1 MSGHA
6 ADHDHGDP
14 VARALARASGILPD
28 QGPIGVFVHHN
39 TLHAFQHLPFHE
51 GVCAGASA
59 LGARPYL
66 SLQEFRDAWRG
77 SRIDNDDLR
86 IEIDVVLG
94 SAGAE
99 PVFGQLTRA
108 GLWHTLL
115 VTDCDV
121 DDAAG
126 LAFNLE
132 LGTAP
137 QAEDRPMWAACVS
150 RVGSGPRPALPVAR
164 SAARHRDVLL
174 ALGDEDI
181 DVTVNA
187 ELIRLGSGFLD
198 HGQAHAM
205 MPGRERGFLVA
216 VAALYTSGAKAP
228 IYCRLQNL
236 RKPWW

>member
-1 MSGHA
+1 MSGHGA
-6 ADHDHGDP
+6 VHEHADP
-14 VARALARASGILPD
+14 VTRALARASGILPD

-59 LGARPYL
+59 LRARPYL

-77 SRIDNDDLR
+77 SRIADDDLCT
-86 IEIDVVLG
+86 EIDLVLG
-94 SAGAE
+94 ASRAE
-99 PVFGQLTRA
+99 PVVGQLTRA

-137 QAEDRPMWAACVS
+137 QAEDRPLWEACLS
-150 RVGSGPRPALPVAR
+150 RVGRGPRPA
-164 SAARHRDVLL
+164 
-174 ALGDEDI
+174 
-181 DVTVNA
+181 
-187 ELIRLGSGFLD
+187 
-198 HGQAHAM
+198 
-205 MPGRERGFLVA
+205 
-216 VAALYTSGAKAP
+216 
-228 IYCRLQNL
+228 
-236 RKPWW
+236 